1 MLTGIPLRT
10 WAVYGI
16 WLTLGVFTYL
26 SYGRRS
32 AVRLRASTTF
42 T

>member
-16 WLTLGVFTYL
+16 WLILGVSTYL
-26 SYGRRS
+26 AYGRRS
-32 AVRLRASTTF
+32 GLSVRGNTH
-42 T
+42 